1 MSAMMLAIGLMSG
14 TSRDGID
21 AALIET
27 DGRDH
32 VRPLA
37 FLSLPYEE
45 PVRERLAQAC
55 SVALTLAVPA
65 PHEAIDLAAEE
76 VTALHVEAVGR
87 LLDRSGV
94 PPAEIGVVGFH
105 GHTVAHRP
113 DRGWTWQIGDARRL
127 ARTLGMIVVSDLRG
141 SDIAAGG
148 QGAPILPVYHRA
160 IAARLPK
167 PVAILNLGGVAN
179 ITFVGDAEEELV
191 AFDTGM
197 ASAMIDDWVKAT
209 AGLPFDEDGALA
221 ATGKADEAALLA
233 LLDHPY
239 FAEPPPKS
247 LERAAFS
254 LAPLD
259 GLSAEDGAATLTLF
273 SARAVGLAIDR
284 LPARPQ
290 CLYVAGG
297 GRHNR
302 TLMGMIGEAAAI
314 ETMPIDALGWNGDA
328 IEAQGFGY
336 MAVRALRGLPN
347 SFPGT
352 TGVAAPLAGGKVHRP

>member
-32 VRPLA
+32 VRPLG
-37 FLSLPYEE
+37 FLSAPYDEA
-45 PVRERLAQAC
+45 VRERLAQAC
-55 SVALTLAVPA
+55 STALTLARPT
-65 PHEAIDLAAEE
+65 PHEAIDLVAEDL
-76 VTALHVEAVGR
+76 TALHAEAAGR
-87 LLDRSGV
+87 LLDRSGLS
-94 PPAEIGVVGFH
+94 PAEVGVVGFH

-113 DRGWTWQIGDARRL
+113 DRGWTWQIGDAREL
-127 ARTLGMIVVSDLRG
+127 ARRLGMVVVSDLRG
-141 SDIAAGG
+141 ADIAAGG

-160 IAARLPK
+160 LAVSLAK

-179 ITFVGDAEEELV
+179 ITFVGNSEGELV

-209 AGLPFDEDGALA
+209 AGVPFDEGGALA
-221 ATGKADEAALLA
+221 AAGTVDEPVLLR

-239 FAEPPPKS
+239 FGEAPPKS

-254 LAPLD
+254 LAPVE
-259 GLSAEDGAATLTLF
+259 GLSAEDGAATLAMF
-273 SARAVGLAIDR
+273 SAKAVGLAIGR
-284 LPARPQ
+284 LPAPPRR
-290 CLYVAGG
+290 LYVSGG

-302 TLMGMIGEAAAI
+302 TLMEMIAQATTV
-314 ETMPIDALGWNGDA
+314 ETVPIDALGWNGDA

-336 MAVRALRGLPN
+336 MAVRVLRGLPN

-352 TGVAAPLAGGKVHRP
+352 TGVPAPVGGGRVDRP